1 LAARSG
7 LLPLDFDFNP
17 RLFGEAMRNNRVHL
31 RPGLS
36 RQRVSQW
43 FLSVGLFLAFLGLLA
58 IFSSFTAT
66 RMTML
71 LFGALLLFAGLAEGG
86 HALIGRGVIF
96 KSRLFSGAL
105 YAVVGLMLLIDP
117 VGGAIGLTLLIGLLL
132 LASGFMRLLVGLSLV
147 RLKMTSGWHLLVGS
161 LNMVL
166 AILIL
171 LGWPET
177 GNWLIGFV
185 IGLELLLA
193 GVITAFAT
201 RGVRTQTN
209 RWE

>member
-1 LAARSG
+1 
-7 LLPLDFDFNP
+7 
-17 RLFGEAMRNNRVHL
+17 
-31 RPGLS
+31 
-36 RQRVSQW
+36 
-43 FLSVGLFLAFLGLLA
+43 
-58 IFSSFTAT
+58 
-66 RMTML
+66 ML